1 MLINIA
7 QLTVDCDKTTVDEHQ
22 LFRILFPLNFE
33 KVVYFISQDFQSLNV
48 DESCAIDSRL

>member
-33 KVVYFISQDFQSLNV
+33 KVVFFISQDFQSLNV
-48 DESCAIDSRL
+48 DESCAIDS

>member
-1 MLINIA
+1 MLMNLA

-33 KVVYFISQDFQSLNV
+33 KVVYFFQDLQSLNV
-48 DESCAIDSRL
+48 DDYRAIDS

>member
-33 KVVYFISQDFQSLNV
+33 KVVFFISQDFQSLNV